1 MRAAPALALVM
12 LATLP
17 LVPSEFLRRP
27 RNKGRAAHSGA

>member
-17 LVPSEFLRRP
+17 LPSEFLRRP